1 MAESRAKR
9 MQLVLSLTERQE
21 KEAATRVEECKTLL
35 TQEQEQLQQL
45 QDYSG
50 QYLET
55 YADKS
60 GLLQVQQRINYS
72 SFIQRLTVAIEEQR
86 YKVERTAKV
95 HEQALARW
103 QDVYLRRKSIS
114 QLIERLQQEENA
126 LLDKRLQKEL
136 DELAAQQFNRREL

>member
-21 KEAATRVEECKTLL
+21 KDAAARVEECKTLL
-35 TQEQEQLQQL
+35 VQEQEQLQQL

-50 QYLET
+50 QYMEA

-60 GLLQVQQRINYS
+60 GSLQVQERINYS
-72 SFIQRLTVAIEEQR
+72 SFIQRLTVAIDEQR
-86 YKVERTAKV
+86 FKVERTAKV